1 MLVLS
6 VDSSY
11 STATCALIKDDKILA
26 EINLND
32 KKQHSVILMRLIDSI
47 LKEYEIDINDIDA
60 FIISR
65 GPGSFTGL
73 RIGMA
78 TLKGLAFASKK
89 PLISVSTLDALAY
102 NSISFQGIICP
113 IMDALRDNIYT
124 CLYKN
129 ENNNLTPLIKEQ
141 CLNINELVT
150 ILKEQTLPII
160 FVGDGVAKHKEFLQ
174 ENIPNSFFAPNHSN
188 FPKASSVGELGIKKI
203 NDVVIENIDSI
214 NPIYLRKS
222 QAEREYEKRMEI

>member
-89 PLISVSTLDALAY
+89 PFISVSTLDALAY

-203 NDVVIENIDSI
+203 NDGVIENIDSI

>member
-150 ILKEQTLPII
+150 ILKKQTLPII

-203 NDVVIENIDSI
+203 NDGVIENIDSI

>member
-129 ENNNLTPLIKEQ
+129 ENNNLSPLIKEQ

-203 NDVVIENIDSI
+203 NDGVIENIDSI

>member
-47 LKEYEIDINDIDA
+47 LKEYEIDINAIDA

-203 NDVVIENIDSI
+203 NDGVIENIDSI

>member
-47 LKEYEIDINDIDA
+47 LKEYEININDIDA

-89 PLISVSTLDALAY
+89 PLISVSTLDSLAY
-102 NSISFQGIICP
+102 NSISFQGIICT

-203 NDVVIENIDSI
+203 NDGVIENIDSI

>member
-32 KKQHSVILMRLIDSI
+32 KKQHSIILMRLIDSI

-160 FVGDGVAKHKEFLQ
+160 FVGDGVAKHKEFLK

-203 NDVVIENIDSI
+203 NDGVIENIDSI

>member
-26 EINLND
+26 EIYLND

-160 FVGDGVAKHKEFLQ
+160 FIGDGVAKHKEFLQ

-203 NDVVIENIDSI
+203 NDGVIENIDSI

>member
-32 KKQHSVILMRLIDSI
+32 KKQHSIILMRLIDSI

-203 NDVVIENIDSI
+203 NDGVIENIDSI

>member
-203 NDVVIENIDSI
+203 NDGVIENIDSI

-222 QAEREYEKRMEI
+222 QAEREYEKRMKI

>member
-141 CLNINELVT
+141 CLNINELVN

-203 NDVVIENIDSI
+203 NDGVIENIDSI

>member
-129 ENNNLTPLIKEQ
+129 ENNNLIPLIKEQ

-203 NDVVIENIDSI
+203 NDGVIENIDSI

>member
-141 CLNINELVT
+141 CLNINELIT

-174 ENIPNSFFAPNHSN
+174 ENIPNSFFAANHSN

-203 NDVVIENIDSI
+203 NDGVIENIDSI

>member
-32 KKQHSVILMRLIDSI
+32 KKQHSIILMRLIDSI

-141 CLNINELVT
+141 CLNINELIT

-203 NDVVIENIDSI
+203 NDGVIENIDSI

>member
-141 CLNINELVT
+141 CLNINELIT

-203 NDVVIENIDSI
+203 NDGVIENIDSI

>member
-6 VDSSY
+6 IDSSC
-11 STATCALIKDDKILA
+11 STATCALVKDDEILA

-32 KKQHSVILMRLIDSI
+32 KKQHSVILMDLIDSI
-47 LKEYEIDINDIDA
+47 LSKYKIDVNSLDA
-60 FIISR
+60 FVISR

-89 PLISVSTLDALAY
+89 PLISISTLDALAY
-102 NSISFQGIICP
+102 NVVSFQGIICP
-113 IMDALRDNIYT
+113 IIDALRDNVYT

-129 ENNNLTPLIKEQ
+129 ENNNLTSLIEEN
-141 CLNINELVT
+141 CLDINELVS
-150 ILKEQTLPII
+150 IVKKQNLPVI
-160 FVGDGVAKHKEFLQ
+160 FIGDGIAKHKEFLK

-203 NDVVIENIDSI
+203 KQGIIEDINSI

-222 QAEREYEKRMEI
+222 QAEREYEKRMGI

>member
-78 TLKGLAFASKK
+78 TLKGLAFESKK

-203 NDVVIENIDSI
+203 NDGVIENIDSI

>member
-6 VDSSY
+6 VDSSC
-11 STATCALIKDDKILA
+11 STATCALVKDDEILA

-32 KKQHSVILMRLIDSI
+32 KKQHSVILMDLIDSI
-47 LKEYEIDINDIDA
+47 LNEYKIDVNDLDA

-89 PLISVSTLDALAY
+89 PLLSVSTLDALAY
-102 NSISFQGIICP
+102 NAIPFQGIICP
-113 IMDALRDNIYT
+113 IMDALRDNVYT
-124 CLYKN
+124 CLYKS
-129 ENNNLTPLIKEQ
+129 ENNSLNPLIEEN
-141 CLNINELVT
+141 CLDINELVT
-150 ILKEQTLPII
+150 ILKEQDLPII
-160 FVGDGVAKHKEFLQ
+160 FVGDGIAKHKEFLQ
-174 ENIPNSFFAPNHSN
+174 ENVPNSFFASNTSN

-203 NDVVIENIDSI
+203 NEGIIEDINTI

-222 QAEREYEKRMEI
+222 QAEREYEKRMGI

>member
-102 NSISFQGIICP
+102 NSVSFQGIICP

-141 CLNINELVT
+141 CLNINELIT
-150 ILKEQTLPII
+150 ILKQQTLPII

-203 NDVVIENIDSI
+203 NDGVIENIDSI

>member
-203 NDVVIENIDSI
+203 NDGVIENINSI

>member
-160 FVGDGVAKHKEFLQ
+160 FVGDGVTKHKEFLQ

-203 NDVVIENIDSI
+203 NDGVIENIDSI

>member
-113 IMDALRDNIYT
+113 IMDALRDNIYI

-203 NDVVIENIDSI
+203 NDGVIENIDSI

>member
-102 NSISFQGIICP
+102 NSVSFQGIICP

-141 CLNINELVT
+141 CLNINELIT

-203 NDVVIENIDSI
+203 NDGVIENIDSI

>member
-78 TLKGLAFASKK
+78 TLKGLSFASKK

-203 NDVVIENIDSI
+203 NDGVIENIDSI

>member
-113 IMDALRDNIYT
+113 IMDALRDNIYI

-141 CLNINELVT
+141 CLNINELLT

-203 NDVVIENIDSI
+203 NDGVIENIDSI

>member
-65 GPGSFTGL
+65 GPGSFTGP

-203 NDVVIENIDSI
+203 NDGVIENIDSI

>member
-32 KKQHSVILMRLIDSI
+32 KKQHSIILMRLIDSI

-203 NDVVIENIDSI
+203 NDGIIENIDSI

>member
-160 FVGDGVAKHKEFLQ
+160 FVGDGVGKHKEFLQ

-203 NDVVIENIDSI
+203 NDGVIENIDSI

>member
-60 FIISR
+60 FTISR

-203 NDVVIENIDSI
+203 NDGIIENIDSI

>member
-32 KKQHSVILMRLIDSI
+32 KKQHSIILMRLIDSI

-113 IMDALRDNIYT
+113 IMDALWDNIYT

-203 NDVVIENIDSI
+203 NDGVIENIDSI

>member
-150 ILKEQTLPII
+150 ILKKQTLPII

-188 FPKASSVGELGIKKI
+188 FPKASSIGELGIKKI
-203 NDVVIENIDSI
+203 NDGVIENIDSI

>member
-73 RIGMA
+73 RIGIA

-203 NDVVIENIDSI
+203 NDGVIENIDSI

>member
-203 NDVVIENIDSI
+203 NDGIIENIDSI